1 MTAFVYLKKILH
13 KVLPFKN
20 LADFAFKSSMLK
32 SGLEKIGK
40 ICPRDPSCK
49 HKTGSFGKKYSRMDQ
64 GKFVEKSLWKIWRDV
79 VCLSRSYPFKF
90 CKDYLPQILLGPFLN
105 TLSHLEQPTHVH
117 RCGQN

>member
-64 GKFVEKSLWKIWRDV
+64 GNLWKRA
-79 VCLSRSYPFKF
+79 FEKF
-90 CKDYLPQILLGPFLN
+90 EGMWFA
-105 TLSHLEQPTHVH
+105 
-117 RCGQN
+117 